1 MALSL
6 VNSFNDLEL
15 DDLDDLEHVDLK
27 HDLNFFS
34 ILSILS
40 PALNQ
45 LLTLCLNENTF
56 SSISVNHNSSCAVI
70 T

>member
-15 DDLDDLEHVDLK
+15 DDLDDLEHVDLE

-34 ILSILS
+34 ILQY
-40 PALNQ
+40 P
-45 LLTLCLNENTF
+45 
-56 SSISVNHNSSCAVI
+56 VSC

>member
-15 DDLDDLEHVDLK
+15 NDLDDLEHVDLE
-27 HDLNFFS
+27 HNLNFFS
-34 ILSILS
+34 ILSILF

-56 SSISVNHNSSCAVI
+56 SSISVNHNSCVVI